1 MRIEDYKG
9 SVFFWPLFFCIFC
22 NIFFFGG
29 LVGGLAQQVTDCR
42 VTGRK
47 KVRRCAVHTT
57 LVIHMC
63 IYLYTQTY
71 TYTHAYIYIYT
82 YTYVYSKCTIY
93 LHIDLTH

>member
-9 SVFFWPLFFCIFC
+9 SFFLAFIFCIFSY
-22 NIFFFGG
+22 FFFGG

-82 YTYVYSKCTIY
+82 YTHTRMCTVNVPYIY
-93 LHIDLTH
+93 I